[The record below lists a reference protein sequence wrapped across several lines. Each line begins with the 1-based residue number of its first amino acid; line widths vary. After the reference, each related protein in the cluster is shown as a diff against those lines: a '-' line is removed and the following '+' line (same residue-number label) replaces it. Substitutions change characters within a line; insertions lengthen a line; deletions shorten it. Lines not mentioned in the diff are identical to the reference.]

1 MTHVRVVHRGYFPA
15 RAGAEVM
22 TQYLAES
29 LRRRGHTVGLYS
41 SEMDE
46 ESARWMAGAGVVVEV
61 LPAAAPAADR
71 PDVVHAVDSVW
82 PDYPRAAL
90 RLAQEW
96 GVPFVFT
103 PASAP
108 GVWQDP
114 EAVLDVCRQADAVF
128 VLTEAERRMLGEAGV
143 DPTALH
149 VVGQGAHLS
158 GTADAAGF
166 RARHGIEG
174 PLVLFLGR
182 KMRSKGYGL
191 LLEAATTVWRTHPD
205 TRFVFAGPDWD
216 EDCAE
221 LFAAHADPRILDLGL
236 IGEGEKADALAACD
250 VFCLPSTVDVF
261 PLVYVEAW
269 ASGKPVIGSTFM
281 GGDEVVRHGVD
292 GLISEPDS
300 ASVAAAVTRLLDD
313 PGEAAALGAA
323 GRARVDRELGWE
335 AITDRVED
343 VYDRLI
349 ARAARTGRPA
359 L

>member
-15 RAGAEVM
+15 RAGAEMM

-41 SEMDE
+41 RETDE
-46 ESARWMAGAGVVVEV
+46 ESARWMAGAGVSVEV
-61 LPAAAPAADR
+61 LPSTAEEADR
-71 PDVVHAVDSVW
+71 PDVVHAFDSVW
-82 PDYPRAAL
+82 PDYPRTAL
-90 RLAQEW
+90 RLAREW

-128 VLTEAERRMLGEAGV
+128 VLTEAERRMFGEAGV
-143 DPTALH
+143 DPEALH
-149 VVGQGAHLS
+149 VVGQGAHLR
-158 GTADAAGF
+158 GTADPVGF
-166 RARHGIEG
+166 RALHGIEG
-174 PLVLFLGR
+174 PMVLFVGR
-182 KMRSKGYGL
+182 KMRSKGYAL
-191 LLEAATTVWRTHPD
+191 LLDAAKSVWQTHPD

-221 LFAAHADPRILDLGL
+221 VFAAYADPRILDLGL
-236 IGEGEKADALAACD
+236 IGESEKADALGACD
-250 VFCLPSTVDVF
+250 VFCMPSTVDVF

-281 GGDEVVRHGVD
+281 GRDEVVRHGVD
-292 GLISEPDS
+292 GLIAEPDA
-300 ASVAAAVTRLLDD
+300 ASVAASVTRLLAD
-313 PGEAAALGAA
+313 PDEAAALGAA
-323 GRARVDRELGWE
+323 GRSRVERELGWE
-335 AITDRVED
+335 AITDRVEE
-343 VYDRLI
+343 VYAQLI
-349 ARAARTGRPA
+349 ARTALTGGPA